1 MKIKA
6 FKKSLIYMSPV
17 LALEK
22 NKKRSKIDNLTI
34 NTFNI
39 VYATM
44 GKDSK
49 SNMKGGETK

>member
-1 MKIKA
+1 MKVKA
-6 FKKSLIYMSPV
+6 FKKSLKYLSPV
-17 LALEK
+17 LALEQR
-22 NKKRSKIDNLTI
+22 KKRPKFDNLTI